1 MGRTELPLLDQP
13 GPAQVDSTIDQP
25 GRARVEAPTEEP
37 GRAQAEAPTEEL
49 GHAQRRSLVHLL
61 GDTRAAIVR
70 LLKSHGERS
79 APELAEDLGITD
91 VAVRKQL
98 AVLGREGL
106 VTERTVRQDRGRPV
120 ARYRLTPRGDEL
132 FPHRYVEMIDDL
144 LAFIVDD
151 RGAAGI
157 RSFLRWRQDRQTEAY
172 GRVVDGDDLAER
184 LEQLA
189 DALRAAGYEAVV
201 TATADGY
208 RLTQTH
214 CAVYDVAREHP
225 EMCAHEAAMFRRV
238 LGDVRISRRETL
250 ANGAT
255 ACVCS
260 VTANCEG

>member
-1 MGRTELPLLDQP
+1 MTFTERSAGGSVMGRTELPLLDQP
-13 GPAQVDSTIDQP
+13 GPVPDQAARE
-25 GRARVEAPTEEP
+25 GR
-37 GRAQAEAPTEEL
+37 

-70 LLKSHGERS
+70 LLKTHGERS

-106 VTERTVRQDRGRPV
+106 VTDRTVRQDRGRPV
-120 ARYRLTPRGDEL
+120 SRYRLTRRGDDL

-144 LAFIVDD
+144 LAFIVDE
-151 RGAAGI
+151 RGAAGV
-157 RSFLRWRQDRQTEAY
+157 RAFLRWRQDRETEAY

-189 DALRAAGYEAVV
+189 GALRAAGYEAVV
-201 TATADGY
+201 TATEDGY

-214 CAVYDVAREHP
+214 CAVYDVARAHP

-260 VTANCEG
+260 VTANCEA